1 VRITKEF
8 IMEYTIGFIALVII
22 GIVVALGIIWGVFS
36 LGIALLKDIFHIA
49 AMIPVFIVVVLL
61 MWGFY
66 HVMKPTIDKSLA
78 PVVYDTPKKV
88 EKVADEI
95 IVPLS
100 DLKNR

>member
-1 VRITKEF
+1 
-8 IMEYTIGFIALVII
+8 MELTIGLIILFIV
-22 GIVVALGIIWGVFS
+22 GVVVALGIIWGVFT
-36 LGIALLKDIFHIA
+36 LGLALLKDLFHIA

-78 PVVYDTPKKV
+78 PVVYESKKKV
-88 EKVADEI
+88 AQTTNDVV

-100 DLKNR
+100 DLKGK

>member
-1 VRITKEF
+1 MEF
-8 IMEYTIGFIALVII
+8 TLGFIVLCIV
-22 GIVVALGIIWGVFS
+22 GIVVALGIIWGVFT
-36 LGIALLKDIFHIA
+36 LGLALLKDLFHIA

-78 PVVYDTPKKV
+78 PVVYETKKKV
-88 EKVADEI
+88 EKTTNDVV

-100 DLKNR
+100 DLKKR